1 MAMAVPNIRPQVL
14 SPEAAE
20 RLDEYLRFRHVVRN
34 VYAFQFDLGR
44 LQSLVDQ
51 LTPTFELVRRE
62 LLAFAELLEQLAQ
75 QE

>member
-1 MAMAVPNIRPQVL
+1 VNGRYVA
-14 SPEAAE
+14 
-20 RLDEYLRFRHVVRN
+20 N
-34 VYAFQFDLGR
+34 VYAFQFDPGR

-51 LTPTFELVRRE
+51 LTPTFDQVRRE